1 MSLEVWIA
9 IGLVF
14 VGTWTVIIIE
24 FRRTPT
30 YPDDYID
37 EEEAELREDPPPPN
51 EKSPPSSQ
59 TYSDGRVYKHW
70 EYPHTDCQW
79 RNIPNVVENKNDWNA
94 SRVGWFLD
102 RHHVPMGTR

>member
-70 EYPHTDCQW
+70 EYPHTDCQCQMG
-79 RNIPNVVENKNDWNA
+79 IPVDKHTPDCGEQK
-94 SRVGWFLD
+94 
-102 RHHVPMGTR
+102 